1 MKVLVGALGNDPQ
14 DAAFT
19 ADVIQKI
26 LADHLAET

>member
-1 MKVLVGALGNDPQ
+1 MKVLVRALDDDPR

-19 ADVIQKI
+19 ADVIGKI